1 MNAFP
6 ALVKSIVE
14 EVKLPTPK
22 QQGQKSAVAR
32 PPAQAAP
39 ASPQPKPPVTPA
51 AVIIKKPA
59 APPASKEIVIFFGS
73 FSLSLSRAIVF
84 NALVRSYAAQKEK
97 VFVVSAKQWLP
108 TLRWMWGDLKNLE
121 VVGIG
126 SIEGGEKMLQA
137 LYAAKK
143 DTLTLGEN
151 SLAWDRLAYERAGVP
166 FNDRWDRFSVGG
178 FSMLNASSGMTPP
191 AIPPSQSPRY
201 ALIHDDAERGWH
213 IRKELLPRGGLKHIR
228 IDKSHPNLFA
238 WQTLI
243 ENATEIHCVPS
254 AVAVLAD
261 SIPTKGKLIL
271 HKYAKPNRVEPL
283 YKKQWG
289 VLA

>member
-6 ALVKSIVE
+6 AIVKSIVE
-14 EVKLPTPK
+14 EVKLPAPK
-22 QQGQKSAVAR
+22 QQGQKPAAVRPA
-32 PPAQAAP
+32 PPAP
-39 ASPQPKPPVTPA
+39 PQPKPPITPA
-51 AVIIKKPA
+51 VVTIKKPS
-59 APPASKEIVIFFGS
+59 APKPPYEIVIFFGT
-73 FSLSLSRAIVF
+73 LSLSRAIVF

-97 VFVVSAKQWLP
+97 VFVISAKQWLP
-108 TLRWMWGDLKNLE
+108 SLKWMWGDLKNLE
-121 VVGIG
+121 AVGIG
-126 SIEGGEKMLQA
+126 SIEGGEKMLSA

-143 DTLTLGEN
+143 DILNLNEN
-151 SLAWDRLAYERAGVP
+151 SLAWDRLAYERAGAP
-166 FNDRWDRFSVGG
+166 FEDRWEKFKVGETE
-178 FSMLNASSGMTPP
+178 SMIPP

-213 IRKELLPRGGLKHIR
+213 IRKELLPKGGLKHIR
-228 IDKSHPNLFA
+228 IDRSHPNLFA

-271 HKYAKPNRVEPL
+271 HKYARPSRVEPI